1 MKRLLDMLR
10 RKMAPRGRRSKDNV
24 PIILSDVNKNADEI
38 KTKKTE
44 KKYRPTNLKKI
55 KLANRSTIHNCVNVN
70 MTLQNGKLNEV
81 RSYYLNNSNH
91 FVNADGLKCNI
102 LSAVHCN
109 ENNILFYLL
118 VFSFTNIYNDFLEL
132 IKIHIINEKTEE
144 TVTKNVPFIVTN
156 MIDHANATFRTF
168 SNVKIAMKIQENK
181 KLSQYANEN
190 TSIQDITLD
199 NIFYIIEYR
208 RWNDSPECIRNSSP
222 SAIISTHCGT
232 VRR

>member
-1 MKRLLDMLR
+1 MKRCLDVLR
-10 RKMAPRGRRSKDNV
+10 RKMAPRERRNKDNV
-24 PIILSDVNKNADEI
+24 PILSDVNKNSDEK

-44 KKYRPTNLKKI
+44 KKKDRPANLKKI
-55 KLANRSTIHNCVNVN
+55 KLANRSTIHNCANVN

-109 ENNILFYLL
+109 EHNILFYLL
-118 VFSFTNIYNDFLEL
+118 VFSFTNINNDFLEL
-132 IKIHIINEKTEE
+132 MKIHIINEKTEE
-144 TVTKNVPFIVTN
+144 TVTKNVPFIVAN
-156 MIDHANATFRTF
+156 MTDHANATFRIF

-208 RWNDSPECIRNSSP
+208 RWNDSPECIQNSSS
-222 SAIISTHCGT
+222 SARISTHCGT